1 MTFEQLVENARAHQA
16 RIPVAQRRRL
26 AAGQSPVALFITCS
40 DSRVVPTL
48 ITGAAP
54 GQLFELRTAGNIVPP
69 YQEDRP
75 SSEIATIEFAVE
87 ELGVSDV
94 VVCGH
99 SHCGAVAA
107 RQRIDQMDRLPAVRD
122 WLRLTTG
129 RPGAPVAESDPA
141 VREAARRHLAE
152 QLATLADYPF
162 VRSRVERGDLR
173 LHGWFYELDTGV
185 VWSCPPGAEP
195 AEPALQP
202 L

>member
-1 MTFEQLVENARAHQA
+1 MNFEQLVQNARAHQT
-16 RIPVAQRRRL
+16 RIPVAQRLRL

-40 DSRVVPTL
+40 DSRIVPAL

-69 YQEDRP
+69 FRADRP

-122 WLRLTTG
+122 WLRLTTA
-129 RPGAPVAESDPA
+129 PGTALPAENDPA
-141 VREAARRHLAE
+141 VRSAAQRHLTE

-162 VRSRVERGDLR
+162 VRTRLERGALR
-173 LHGWFYELDTGV
+173 LHGWFYELDTGA
-185 VWSCPPGAEP
+185 VWACAP
-195 AEPALQP
+195 ADEPALQP